1 VQPCAS
7 GESGASSWQ
16 GIGDGNRVR
25 RVHPPVH
32 NAVAKADRGL
42 SAPEGLG
49 ADEHGYPC
57 QCRPRYPGPSRL
69 GWGIKNIQHTV
80 RYTELAHDRFCSR
93 RIHQMH
99 TAARGAPDR
108 FIVLGIVV
116 RIARGVIPSSSLGPF
131 ASSSGGGREKRPSL
145 HIHESPAQDLMAP
158 EKLGLRYQSIGAP
171 SAQMACSQSGAA
183 VRLGQR
189 GRRRRKRPED
199 SYNKRPA
206 EGVVTSRTV
215 DNGYRPSL
223 RIF

>member
-1 VQPCAS
+1 MYPPGHGCH
-7 GESGASSWQ
+7 SS
-16 GIGDGNRVR
+16 
-25 RVHPPVH
+25 HPLP
-32 NAVAKADRGL
+32 
-42 SAPEGLG
+42 
-49 ADEHGYPC
+49 
-57 QCRPRYPGPSRL
+57 
-69 GWGIKNIQHTV
+69 T
-80 RYTELAHDRFCSR
+80 FSR
-93 RIHQMH
+93 RIHQLH
-99 TAARGAPDR
+99 TAARGALDG
-108 FIVLGIVV
+108 FIGLGIVV

-145 HIHESPAQDLMAP
+145 HIHEGPAQDLMAP

-206 EGVVTSRTV
+206 ERVVTSRTV

-223 RIF
+223 HIF

>member
-1 VQPCAS
+1 MLGEPTTPLFSNTAFISLEPCT
-7 GESGASSWQ
+7 
-16 GIGDGNRVR
+16 R
-25 RVHPPVH
+25 RT
-32 NAVAKADRGL
+32 GL
-42 SAPEGLG
+42 PFLRS
-49 ADEHGYPC
+49 
-57 QCRPRYPGPSRL
+57 
-69 GWGIKNIQHTV
+69 
-80 RYTELAHDRFCSR
+80 LANCSH

-99 TAARGAPDR
+99 TAARGALDG
-108 FIVLGIVV
+108 FIGLGIVV

-145 HIHESPAQDLMAP
+145 HIHEGPAQDLMAP

-206 EGVVTSRTV
+206 ERVVTSRTV

-223 RIF
+223 HIF

>member
-1 VQPCAS
+1 MLPSA
-7 GESGASSWQ
+7 
-16 GIGDGNRVR
+16 
-25 RVHPPVH
+25 PVI
-32 NAVAKADRGL
+32 GL
-42 SAPEGLG
+42 SIICVLNPNSSAHARTFELEDAMGVAVG
-49 ADEHGYPC
+49 DELIG
-57 QCRPRYPGPSRL
+57 
-69 GWGIKNIQHTV
+69 
-80 RYTELAHDRFCSR
+80 
-93 RIHQMH
+93 
-99 TAARGAPDR
+99 
-108 FIVLGIVV
+108 LGIVV

-145 HIHESPAQDLMAP
+145 HIHEGPAQDLMAP

-206 EGVVTSRTV
+206 ERVVTSWTV

-223 RIF
+223 HFF